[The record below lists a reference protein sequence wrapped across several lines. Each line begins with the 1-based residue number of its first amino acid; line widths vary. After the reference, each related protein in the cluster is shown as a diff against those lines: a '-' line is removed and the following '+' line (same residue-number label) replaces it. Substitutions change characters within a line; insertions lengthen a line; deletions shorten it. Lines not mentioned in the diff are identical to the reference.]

1 MIQRLR
7 ESKLLRLF
15 SSSVIDQALLSG
27 ASFAVGLL
35 LLRNTSNEHYGLY
48 VLAQS
53 AMLLA
58 VSLHGAFVGGPLSIL
73 ASKKTDALRNQ
84 MIGAVDGY
92 LHRLLLITV
101 LLLLPIPALLWMANV
116 LDTLEVLVAT
126 AALIACWASMRRDYS
141 RTVLLMQAQPNTIL
155 RSDLAFVAVL
165 VAGAAIAS
173 LGPLASVAAA
183 VAVVGATAAAF
194 VGDRLG
200 RAAVRRS
207 IGWQPG
213 PAAGWWREMLP
224 LSTWASVGALTHFSL
239 SQSYNVIVASQF
251 DVAAVAAVNAARLML
266 MPTYLLANGV
276 KGLLVPMSARW
287 LRDEGFD
294 ALLRKL
300 TLFVIGLGV
309 LSLAYFVVMWF
320 SRDWIMESVLK
331 KSFPQMDMMICG
343 WGVLVLINLVRDT
356 YQNALLVREKFR
368 ALAGLVALGAT
379 VSIGSMWVAIDHFG
393 TAGVVLGMI
402 CGELVYLFCVIALVL
417 RERAKPETFGAAAE
431 TTPNAE

>member
-1 MIQRLR
+1 MIRRLR

-15 SSSVIDQALLSG
+15 SSSVIDQALLSA
-27 ASFAVGLL
+27 ASFVVGLL
-35 LLRNTSNEHYGLY
+35 LLRNTSDEHYGLY

-73 ASKKTDALRNQ
+73 ASKKPDALRNQ
-84 MIGAVDGY
+84 MIGAVDSY
-92 LHRLLLITV
+92 LHRLLMVVT
-101 LLLLPIPALLWMANV
+101 LLLSPIPALLWVAK
-116 LDTLEVLVAT
+116 LIDSLEALVAT
-126 AALIACWASMRRDYS
+126 AALLACWVSVRRDYS
-141 RTVLLMQAQPNTIL
+141 RTVLLMQAEPNTIL
-155 RSDLAFVAVL
+155 RSDVLFVVVL
-165 VAGAAIAS
+165 IASAAIAS

-183 VAVVGATAAAF
+183 VAVVGAMAAAF
-194 VGDRLG
+194 AGDWLG
-200 RAAVRRS
+200 RSAIRRS

-224 LSTWASVGALTHFSL
+224 LSTWATVGAMTHFSL
-239 SQSYNVIVASQF
+239 SQSYNVIVASHF
-251 DVAAVAAVNAARLML
+251 DAAAVAAVNAARLML

-309 LSLAYFVVMWF
+309 LSLGYFVVMWF
-320 SRDWIMESVLK
+320 SRDWIMQTVLK
-331 KSFPQMDMMICG
+331 KSFPQMDLMICG
-343 WGVLVLINLVRDT
+343 WGVLVLINVVRDT

-368 ALAGLVALGAT
+368 ALAGLVGLGAA

-402 CGELVYLFCVIALVL
+402 CGELVYLFCVIGLVL
-417 RERAKPETFGAAAE
+417 RERAKPDTFGAA
-431 TTPNAE
+431 NN